1 MLDIC
6 LLGTAGMMPLPN
18 RKLTSCIFRYN
29 GSQILIDCGEGTQVA
44 LKKQSISPKPIDVIL
59 FTHYH
64 ADHISGLPGLLLT
77 MGNAGRTEEL
87 TMVGPRRLREVVES
101 LRIIAPELPFD
112 IKYIELSEEVEEFNL
127 YGYRINAFK
136 CVHRTDCYGYTLS
149 IDRGGKFD
157 PERARE
163 LEIPLKY
170 WKVLQKGESVTED
183 GKEYTPDMVLGA
195 PRKGIKV
202 TYCTDTRPTKL
213 ITKMAKD
220 SDLAILEG
228 MYCDPE
234 MQEKA
239 EGYKH
244 MTFYESAKIAADAN
258 VKELWFTHYSPS
270 LVHAESY
277 MPKVKKIF
285 ENSVLSRDGES
296 VTLNFEED

>member
-112 IKYIELSEEVEEFNL
+112 IKYIELSEEVEELNL

-183 GKEYTPDMVLGA
+183 GK
-195 PRKGIKV
+195 
-202 TYCTDTRPTKL
+202 TKL
-213 ITKMAKD
+213 TDAFSQERISPNISASSCWLFNNRLSTTAKRTVK
-220 SDLAILEG
+220 
-228 MYCDPE
+228 
-234 MQEKA
+234 QENIS
-239 EGYKH
+239 G
-244 MTFYESAKIAADAN
+244 S
-258 VKELWFTHYSPS
+258 
-270 LVHAESY
+270 
-277 MPKVKKIF
+277 
-285 ENSVLSRDGES
+285 GES
-296 VTLNFEED
+296 NFRFKKK